1 MKIGTIIL
9 LLLHGY
15 YASVQRILQRFFFYL
30 KKCNASIF
38 LFFGG
43 VPDLNGS
50 TTKETL
56 FLCIFPETMYWESK
70 KEGNNTHVR
79 T

>member
-1 MKIGTIIL
+1 MVIMRVYNESCKD
-9 LLLHGY
+9 
-15 YASVQRILQRFFFYL
+15 FFYL

-56 FLCIFPETMYWESK
+56 FYVSSQRLCIGKVKK
-70 KEGNNTHVR
+70 KETIPLSGLDGR
-79 T
+79 I

>member
-1 MKIGTIIL
+1 MVIMRVYNESCKD
-9 LLLHGY
+9 
-15 YASVQRILQRFFFYL
+15 FFYL

-56 FLCIFPETMYWESK
+56 FFMNLPRDYVL
-70 KEGNNTHVR
+70 GR
-79 T
+79 